1 MFLDCAYQIAL
12 ALLIGVTTWAILSK
26 KIKDKAHLVV
36 GMCLVCFASIAMLT
50 QSLTNFYAS
59 VHATKVFVIG
69 ASIFAVRCFYIKF
82 MKCKIKRYLR
92 SKKADD

>member
-1 MFLDCAYQIAL
+1 MFLDCAYKIAL
-12 ALLIGVTTWAILSK
+12 ALLIGVTMWAVLSK

-59 VHATKVFVIG
+59 VHATKIFVIG
-69 ASIFAVRCFYIKF
+69 ASIFATRCFYIKF
-82 MKCKIKRYLR
+82 IAIKFKRFIR
-92 SKKADD
+92 SKK